1 MTKKDHLFKTGN
13 SGNPNGRPRGSK
25 DKRTAYRELL
35 QPHAEDLITKAVE
48 LAQAGD
54 TIALRMCLDRLIA
67 PIKAKDSTIMIEDLK
82 GSLAE
87 QGQKVISAMCN
98 SEVTPDDAGKVLQ
111 ALAAQSRILEI
122 DNLDKRVA
130 KLEENR
136 L

>member
-1 MTKKDHLFKTGN
+1 MTKDTKFKSGI
-13 SGNPNGRPRGSK
+13 SGNPKGRPKGIK

-87 QGQKVISAMCN
+87 QGQKVILAMCN